1 MLIIKNQSMMLSIV
15 ITSAFPED
23 FLQANV
29 FCDFHTLLIW
39 EVRSDFNDIKG
50 LHNNTKA
57 PIKNATIVF

>member
-1 MLIIKNQSMMLSIV
+1 MMLSIV

-50 LHNNTKA
+50 LHDNTKA